1 MEGLEL
7 RDRTERA
14 TSLCLE
20 ERRKVDGWGDT
31 WRDVM
36 DVMTFYGLDREGS
49 ESGASEECFSLVK
62 VKGRREGETSRKRKS
77 LKVGEY

>member
-1 MEGLEL
+1 
-7 RDRTERA
+7 
-14 TSLCLE
+14 
-20 ERRKVDGWGDT
+20 
-31 WRDVM
+31 M